1 MVMVRNKV
9 PKRVDSGFKM
19 TIKRKFNSKFKLSTT
34 SSSLFSLST
43 ASSSCPPLFLLSL
56 VLFGSCRA
64 YVLQAV
70 DSRFLSPS
78 PLSTA
83 APPPLFSPS
92 LWSMPADMPRKLRL
106 IPVRPGIGMV
116 SGRDD

>member
-19 TIKRKFNSKFKLSTT
+19 IISRKFNSKFL
-34 SSSLFSLST
+34 SLFSLST
-43 ASSSCPPLFLLSL
+43 ASSSCPLFLLSL
-56 VLFGSCRA
+56 ILFGCCRS

-83 APPPLFSPS
+83 APPPLFSP
-92 LWSMPADMPRKLRL
+92 LWSIPADMPRKLRL
-106 IPVRPGIGMV
+106 IPVRSGIGMV
-116 SGRDD
+116 SGPA